1 MAATGIRRKVDDL
14 GRVVIP
20 AGVRR
25 SLGIRE
31 GDSLEVS
38 VDGDKVVLSKP
49 VDRCALCGTGDLA
62 LHQVGERNMCV
73 QCIDRVAEIHDPL
86 EATTTTAPERDDDG
100 FFSPPWEGRPLTDL
114 VASHHADD
122 QDDES
127 GPMSKSA

>member
-62 LHQVGERNMCV
+62 LHQIGERSLCV
-73 QCIDRVAEIHDPL
+73 DCIDRVAEIHDHIAAS
-86 EATTTTAPERDDDG
+86 ATNAPERDDDG
-100 FFSPPWEGRPLTDL
+100 FFSPPWEGRPLKDL
-114 VASHHADD
+114 VAAHHGED
-122 QDDES
+122 QDDDDS
-127 GPMSKSA
+127 PMSKSA

>member
-62 LHQVGERNMCV
+62 LHQVSERSLCV
-73 QCIDRVAEIHDPL
+73 ECIDRVAEIRSHLQASEGD
-86 EATTTTAPERDDDG
+86 APKRDDDG

-114 VASHHADD
+114 VAAKHDDD
-122 QDDES
+122 QS

>member
-49 VDRCALCGTGDLA
+49 VDRCALCGTGDLT
-62 LHQVGERNMCV
+62 LHLVGERSMCV
-73 QCIDRVAEIHDPL
+73 ECIDTVAEIR
-86 EATTTTAPERDDDG
+86 EALAATATATPDRDDDG

-114 VASHHADD
+114 VASHHDASA
-122 QDDES
+122 QDEDS
-127 GPMSKSA
+127 PMSRSA